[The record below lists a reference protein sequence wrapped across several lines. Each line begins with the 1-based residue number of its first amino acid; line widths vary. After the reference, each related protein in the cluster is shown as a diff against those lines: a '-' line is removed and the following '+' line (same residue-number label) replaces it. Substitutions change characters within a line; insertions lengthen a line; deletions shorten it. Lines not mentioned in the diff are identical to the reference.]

1 MPAGETPI
9 LFALSETRAYGER
22 VAHRLGGPLTP
33 HEERGFE
40 DGEHKTRPL
49 ADIHGRE
56 VFVIQSLHGDAGQSV
71 NDKLCRL
78 LFFVG
83 AVQDAGAAHVTVV
96 APYLCYARKDRKTQA
111 QDPTTTRYVAQML
124 EACGADAV
132 VTLDVHNVAAF
143 QNAFRRPTM
152 HLEAW
157 PLFVDHF
164 VPLLGEA
171 PVVVVSPDIGGTK
184 RAEQFRRGLARALG
198 REPGFA
204 VQEKHRG
211 GGVVAGDLFLGDVAG
226 RTAIVIDDLVSTGGT
241 LRRAAE
247 HCRAGGASAV
257 FAAATH
263 GLLIGD
269 GAAALLSDPAFDR
282 IVVTDTVEPQCARP
296 AAGSKLER
304 IDTSGLVA
312 DAIRTILGDRPAF
325 GSASPI

>member
-1 MPAGETPI
+1 MAAEDTPI
-9 LFALSETRAYGER
+9 LFALSESRAYGER
-22 VAHRLGGPLTP
+22 VARRLGVLLTP

-49 ADIHGRE
+49 DAIHGHE
-56 VFVIQSLHGDAGQSV
+56 VFVIQSLHGDATKSV

-78 LFFVG
+78 LFFIG
-83 AVQDAGAAHVTVV
+83 AIRDAGAARTTVV
-96 APYLCYARKDRKTQA
+96 APYLCYARKDRKTQPY
-111 QDPTTTRYVAQML
+111 DPTTTRYVAQML

-132 VTLDVHNVAAF
+132 VTLDVHNIAAF

-157 PLFVDHF
+157 ALFVEHF
-164 VPLLGEA
+164 VPLVGDA
-171 PVVVVSPDIGGTK
+171 QVVVVSPDIGGTK

-226 RTAIVIDDLVSTGGT
+226 RVAIVIDDLVSTGGT

-247 HCRAGGASAV
+247 RCRAGGALAV
-257 FAAATH
+257 FVAVTH
-263 GLLIGD
+263 GLLIGE

-282 IVVTDTVEPQCARP
+282 IVITDTVEPRCGLP
-296 AAGSKLER
+296 AGSKLEC

-312 DAIRTILGDRPAF
+312 DAIRTILGGRPAS
-325 GSASPI
+325 GSASAA

>member
-22 VAHRLGGPLTP
+22 VARRLGVLLTP

-49 ADIHGRE
+49 DAIHGHE
-56 VFVIQSLHGDAGQSV
+56 VFVIQSLHGDATKSV

-78 LFFVG
+78 LFFIG
-83 AVQDAGAAHVTVV
+83 AIRDAGAARTTVV
-96 APYLCYARKDRKTQA
+96 APYLCYARKDRKTQPY
-111 QDPTTTRYVAQML
+111 DPTTTRYVAQML

-171 PVVVVSPDIGGTK
+171 PVVSSS
-184 RAEQFRRGLARALG
+184 RAQRVGVRGSIVPGLPGSCGNESSSRVRSGRRVGSLA
-198 REPGFA
+198 
-204 VQEKHRG
+204 HSRG
-211 GGVVAGDLFLGDVAG
+211 V
-226 RTAIVIDDLVSTGGT
+226 
-241 LRRAAE
+241 
-247 HCRAGGASAV
+247 
-257 FAAATH
+257 
-263 GLLIGD
+263 
-269 GAAALLSDPAFDR
+269 
-282 IVVTDTVEPQCARP
+282 
-296 AAGSKLER
+296 
-304 IDTSGLVA
+304 
-312 DAIRTILGDRPAF
+312 
-325 GSASPI
+325 